1 MSKDLHYSILDFF
14 HTAIENHQDVESI
27 EDISNSEHYIFK
39 LKRKN
44 GKRDVTVLLSD
55 AYYYGHIDFYS
66 RPSELTNGGFI
77 LVARPESQFAND
89 DQIDYEEEGIL
100 IGKIGIL
107 MGALRHDEFWKY
119 KRPKKKK

>member
-14 HTAIENHQDVESI
+14 KRAIENHQDIISI
-27 EDISNSEHYIFK
+27 EEIPSSDHYIFR

-66 RPSELTNGGFI
+66 RPAELANGGFI
-77 LVARPESQFAND
+77 LVARPESQFTSD
-89 DQIDYEEEGIL
+89 DQIDYEEEKIL

-119 KRPKKKK
+119 KKPKKEK